1 MENGPNSKYNYNY
14 YLVPLHFSV
23 VFLQF
28 YPPGSGSPYWTR
40 IRIQEGKWKRIH
52 SPIKPTSLVGGVWCL
67 LAPVLPLPVS
77 QLGQDLVQIRPV
89 GEPADHR
96 ERENKC
102 YWRRTAWSGY
112 GIALDCGQISD
123 QGLQQPTGHNSATRF
138 VTTILDTWP
147 TVVKQFCDFY

>member
-14 YLVPLHFSV
+14 YLVPLHISV

-112 GIALDCGQISD
+112 RF
-123 QGLQQPTGHNSATRF
+123 GLWPDIWPGVTTTHRPQQCHEICNHHTGHLTYSG
-138 VTTILDTWP
+138 
-147 TVVKQFCDFY
+147 